1 MKNQMIIIFI
11 LVLLIS
17 GCTAINE
24 SPVLYVT
31 LNLTDNES
39 GISLADGRID
49 MELVSPLKVPRQ
61 DQNANTA
68 QHISMLGYLNQR
80 TVTYLATEEYTGE
93 GTYILT
99 APTIG
104 EIPKYGDSMA
114 FEARIFNETSGIGIV
129 YFYSRWRWNETE

>member
-1 MKNQMIIIFI
+1 MKIYIIAILI

-17 GCTAINE
+17 GCTALDG
-24 SPVLYVT
+24 SSVMYVT

-39 GISLADGRID
+39 GISLVDGRID

-61 DQNANTA
+61 DQSINAA
-68 QHISMLGYLNQR
+68 QHISMLGYLDQSII
-80 TVTYLATEEYTGE
+80 TYLATEEYTGE

-99 APTIG
+99 APIMG

-114 FEARIFNETSGIGIV
+114 FEVRIFNETSNIGTV